1 MKLLEKRN
9 SKEWLRAA
17 HRRFMRRFSIRVRAR
32 GARSKGGRFSH
43 NGDMVTLDAPKVI
56 DLYAQ
61 KNRAKSLS
69 FISSI
74 VNAIKSPCN
83 PSSTTRKVVH
93 INLRC
98 TEVATAAAVLSMISS
113 VEFALNNVKGVKP
126 RFRVTR
132 PHAVNINGGKDR
144 VRVVDSVLNRL
155 GFYAALG
162 FKQFQSR
169 EMANVKCWDI
179 IRGVKVNSDAAGQML
194 QAVEASLVQRTSG
207 KAQRLFGPLVEA
219 MNNVVEHAYYPSI
232 WRGVQPTGH
241 RWWCFTALVAD
252 KLTVLIGDKGVGI
265 PATLEQTQP
274 KGLLDLLKQKV
285 GGVFSSDADY
295 IMAAMDVKRTRTSL
309 SYRGNGGK
317 DLKSAIEKIPN
328 SRLTVISNKGVYRYH
343 HVARNGNESALKESR
358 ESSEQSIAGTIV
370 EWSIPLPK
378 GVLK

>member
-1 MKLLEKRN
+1 MRLLEKRN

-17 HRRFMRRFSIRVRAR
+17 HRRFMRRLSIRVRAR
-32 GARSKGGRFSH
+32 GAKSKNGRFSH
-43 NGDMVTLDAPKVI
+43 NGSMVTLDAPKII
-56 DLYAQ
+56 DLYKQ
-61 KNRAKSLS
+61 RHRAKSLN
-69 FISSI
+69 FICSI
-74 VNAIKSPCN
+74 VNAIKSSGCAD
-83 PSSTTRKVVH
+83 TTPPKVVH

-98 TEVATAAAVLSMISS
+98 TEIATAAAVLSMISS
-113 VEFALNNVKGVKP
+113 VEFALNNVKGARP

-144 VRVVDSVLNRL
+144 VGIVDSVLNRL

-162 FKQFQSR
+162 FKQFTSR
-169 EMANVKCWDI
+169 ELANVKCWDI
-179 IRGVKVNSDAAGQML
+179 IRGVKVNSNAAGQML
-194 QAVEASLVQRTSG
+194 QAVEASLVQRAGG

-232 WRGVQPTGH
+232 WKGEQPEGH

-252 KLTVLIGDKGVGI
+252 ELTVLIGDKGVGI

-274 KGLLDLLKQKV
+274 KGLLELLKQKV
-285 GGVFSSDADY
+285 GGVFSNDADY

-309 SYRGNGGK
+309 TYRGNGGK

-343 HVARNGNESALKESR
+343 HLVRKGNDSVLNESR
-358 ESSEQSIAGTIV
+358 ESVEQSIAGTIV
-370 EWSIPLPK
+370 EWTIPLPK

>member
-1 MKLLEKRN
+1 MRLLEKRN

-17 HRRFMRRFSIRVRAR
+17 HRRFMRRFSIRVRMR
-32 GARSKGGRFSH
+32 GPKSKTGRFSH
-43 NGDMVTLDAPKVI
+43 NSAMVTLDAPKVI
-56 DLYAQ
+56 DLYNPR
-61 KNRAKSLS
+61 NRAKSS
-69 FISSI
+69 IFISSI
-74 VNAIKSPCN
+74 VNAIKSPCGSD
-83 PSSTTRKVVH
+83 PSTRRVVH

-98 TEVATAAAVLSMISS
+98 TELATAAAVLSMISS
-113 VEFALNNVKGVKP
+113 VEFALNNVKGAKP

-144 VRVVDSVLNRL
+144 VRIVDSVLNRL

-162 FKQFQSR
+162 FKQFTSR
-169 EMANVKCWDI
+169 ELANVKCWDI

-194 QAVEASLVQRTSG
+194 QAVETSLVQRTGG

-219 MNNVVEHAYYPSI
+219 MNNVVEHAYFPAI
-232 WRGVQPTGH
+232 WKGEQPEGH

-252 KLTVLIGDKGVGI
+252 QLTVLIGDKGVGI
-265 PATLEQTQP
+265 SATLEQTQP

-285 GGVFSSDADY
+285 GGVFSNDADY

-309 SYRGNGGK
+309 SHRGNGGK

-343 HVARNGNESALKESR
+343 HVARNGNDPALNESR
-358 ESSEQSIAGTIV
+358 ESSEQSIVGTIV
-370 EWSIPLPK
+370 EWTIPLPK

>member
-32 GARSKGGRFSH
+32 GAKSKGGRFSH

-61 KNRAKSLS
+61 RNRAKSLS

-241 RWWCFTALVAD
+241 RWWCFTALVED

-274 KGLLDLLKQKV
+274 KGLLELLKQKV

>member
-32 GARSKGGRFSH
+32 GAKSKGGRFSH

-61 KNRAKSLS
+61 RNRAKSLS
-69 FISSI
+69 FIRSI

-241 RWWCFTALVAD
+241 RWWCFTALVED

-274 KGLLDLLKQKV
+274 KGLLELLKQKV